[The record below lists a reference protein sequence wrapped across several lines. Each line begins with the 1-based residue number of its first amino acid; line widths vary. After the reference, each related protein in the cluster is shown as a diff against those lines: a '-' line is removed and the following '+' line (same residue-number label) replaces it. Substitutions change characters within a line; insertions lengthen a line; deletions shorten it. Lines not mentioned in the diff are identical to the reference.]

1 MRNLLAKKKPHFIA
15 TLLSVSMLVILMLNS
30 AAYSQGNSEQ
40 EWWFNVELIV
50 FKRTLSP
57 SNTENFDQAQF
68 ELDTANANNLLYLA
82 AIKQASLYTAL
93 HHAIPI
99 CDNKLNNNHRF
110 GVKFDFEFDPST
122 ISDFFVQKPTDES
135 QIVAELSDEKTLDK
149 VQHSAVEGYVM
160 NLDVTNQTLM
170 SDLLSAF
177 IIDQDINDDEIENR
191 VDSLTDI
198 SVEDPSVGL
207 NSLETHIANLDN
219 SAEIL
224 NQSIKHNEL
233 IQNRI
238 TCLNTEPLE
247 PELTYSALSDIG
259 PVIFSKTSYFNGA
272 SQIISAEESFLQD
285 YAAKVLRQRD
295 IQPLLYTAWR
305 QQVEF
310 GSENAEFYKVR
321 AGDLLETSKSVNYE
335 KWHQQYE
342 AAASNSQ
349 LADEETFFSDLKAD
363 LISNE
368 NIDWLA
374 EESPSSSKLK
384 TAFETQ
390 KKYELEGQLKVF
402 LDYVNQVPYLHIDS
416 EFKHYR
422 VVIDSEQNS
431 ILQSY
436 PLKQRRRVIS
446 KQIHYFDHPAFGLIV
461 RLERFTP
468 PVIEEVL
475 IENTVTN
482 EQ

>member
-1 MRNLLAKKKPHFIA
+1 MRNFLSRKKTHFITTFLSA
-15 TLLSVSMLVILMLNS
+15 TMMVLLMLS
-30 AAYSQGNSEQ
+30 SRAYSQGNDEQ
-40 EWWFNVELIV
+40 QWWFNVELIV
-50 FKRTLSP
+50 FKRALSP
-57 SNTENFDQAQF
+57 SNNENFDQAQF

-82 AIKQASLYTAL
+82 AIKQASLYDAL
-93 HHAIPI
+93 QFALPL
-99 CDNKLNNNHRF
+99 CDEKLNHNRKF
-110 GVKFDFEFDPST
+110 GVKFDFEFDPRSL
-122 ISDFFVQKPTDES
+122 SEFFVPNPDDENQVVTELLDETSLAKEQNTD
-135 QIVAELSDEKTLDK
+135 VDA
-149 VQHSAVEGYVM
+149 YVV
-160 NLDVTNQTLM
+160 NLEVSNQTLIR
-170 SDLLSAF
+170 DLLSPF
-177 IIDQDINDDEIENR
+177 FIDQTVNEDEYENTIN
-191 VDSLTDI
+191 SLTDI
-198 SVEDPSVGL
+198 AAQGQNVEPDSLKTHLTTL
-207 NSLETHIANLDN
+207 NN
-219 SAEIL
+219 SIEVL
-224 NQSIKHNEL
+224 NEKLKHNESVSNH
-233 IQNRI
+233 IA
-238 TCLNTEPLE
+238 CLNAEPRE
-247 PELTYSALSDIG
+247 PELTDSALPSVG
-259 PVIFSKTSYFNGA
+259 SEIFSETIHFTGA
-272 SQIISAEESFLQD
+272 SQVISAEESFLQD

-305 QQVEF
+305 QEVEF

-321 AGDLLETSKSVNYE
+321 AGNLLETLKSVSYE

-342 AAASNSQ
+342 ALAINSQ
-349 LADEETFFSDLKAD
+349 ATDEETFFADLKAD

-374 EESPSSSKLK
+374 EESASGNKIK
-384 TAFETQ
+384 TTFQTQ

-422 VVIDSEQNS
+422 VAVDTEQNS

-468 PVIEEVL
+468 PVIEEVV
-475 IENTVTN
+475 IENTITN

>member
-1 MRNLLAKKKPHFIA
+1 MRNLTTKKKPHFIA
-15 TLLSVSMLVILMLNS
+15 TLLRVSMLLILMLNS
-30 AAYSQGNSEQ
+30 AAYSQGTNEQ
-40 EWWFNVELIV
+40 QWWFNVELIV
-50 FKRTLSP
+50 FKRTLLP

-82 AIKQASLYTAL
+82 AIKQASLYKAL
-93 HHAIPI
+93 HYALPI
-99 CDNKLNNNHRF
+99 CDEKLSNNGKF
-110 GVKFDFEFDPST
+110 GVKFDFEFDPSAV
-122 ISDFFVQKPTDES
+122 SELFVQKPTDES
-135 QIVAELSDEKTLDK
+135 QIVAELPNETSLDK
-149 VQHSAVEGYVM
+149 AQYSEVDGYVI
-160 NLDVTNQTLM
+160 NLEVSNQTLM
-170 SDLLSAF
+170 SDLLSPF
-177 IIDQDINDDEIENR
+177 IIDQDINNDEIENR
-191 VDSLTDI
+191 TDSLTDI
-198 SVEDPSVGL
+198 AVEGQSIVQ
-207 NSLETHIANLDN
+207 NSLETLVAILDN
-219 SAEIL
+219 SAEII

-238 TCLNTEPLE
+238 TCLNTEP
-247 PELTYSALSDIG
+247 PEAELKHSALPDIG
-259 PVIFSKTSYFNGA
+259 PIIFSKTSYFTGA

-285 YAAKVLRQRD
+285 YAAKVLKQRD

-321 AGDLLETSKSVNYE
+321 AGNLLETVKSVNYE

-342 AAASNSQ
+342 AASINSQ
-349 LADEETFFSDLKAD
+349 LTDEDTFFSDLKAD
-363 LISNE
+363 VISNE

-374 EESPSSSKLK
+374 EESASISQIK
-384 TAFETQ
+384 TTFETQ

-431 ILQSY
+431 TLQSY

-482 EQ
+482 AQ